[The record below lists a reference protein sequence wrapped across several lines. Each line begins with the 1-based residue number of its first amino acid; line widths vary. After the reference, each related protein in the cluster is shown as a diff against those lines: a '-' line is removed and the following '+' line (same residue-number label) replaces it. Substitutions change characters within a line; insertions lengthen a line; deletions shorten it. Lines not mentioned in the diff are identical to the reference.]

1 MQTRTEADS
10 LGKRKVPKDAYYGIQ
25 TLRAIENF
33 PVSGLKA
40 PEEFIRAYV
49 LVKKASALA
58 NMQVGWLDSETG
70 KTIVKACDEVLSG
83 KLMGQF
89 VVDVFQAGAGTS
101 FNMNVNE
108 VLANRT
114 LELLGKEKGDYRAVS
129 PNDHVNMGQS
139 SNDTFPTALHISVL
153 FALKPLLTELDML
166 AQALRKLGRKNMRV
180 IKSGRTHLQDAL
192 PVTLGQEF
200 NAYATALEKCRRQI
214 AFRSRALQEIALG
227 STATGTGANTH
238 PQFKQLA
245 ISEMNKMT
253 KLELKA
259 AKDPFEAL
267 QSRNAMVAMSS
278 VLKELALELI
288 RIANDL
294 RLLSSGPTAGLAEI
308 SLPFVQPGSSMMPG
322 KVNPVMAECLDMIC
336 FQIVGNDLAVALAVQ
351 AGQLDLNVMTPL
363 MMHNVLQSIQLLANF
378 LPAFRRKCVEGINV
392 DTKRCLHYLEKNPSL
407 ATFLSPFIGHLE
419 ASKIAQ
425 QSLKQG
431 ISVKDLVLEK
441 RLLKT
446 EEADRVFSHEN
457 LLGKSKPSLKKKT
470 RK

>member
-1 MQTRTEADS
+1 
-10 LGKRKVPKDAYYGIQ
+10 
-25 TLRAIENF
+25 
-33 PVSGLKA
+33 
-40 PEEFIRAYV
+40 
-49 LVKKASALA
+49 
-58 NMQVGWLDSETG
+58 
-70 KTIVKACDEVLSG
+70 
-83 KLMGQF
+83 

-114 LELLGKEKGDYRAVS
+114 LEMLGKDKGDYHAVS

-153 FALKPLLTELDML
+153 FALKPLLTELDAL
-166 AQALRKLGRKNMRV
+166 ARAFRKIGRKNMRI

-200 NAYATALEKCRRQI
+200 NAYATALEKCQKQI
-214 AFRSRALQEIALG
+214 MFRSKSLQEIALG
-227 STATGTGANTH
+227 GTATGTGANSH

-245 ISEMNKMT
+245 ISELNRMT
-253 KLELKA
+253 KLQLKA

-267 QSRNAMVAMSS
+267 QSRNAMTAVSS
-278 VLKELALELI
+278 ALKELALELI

-308 SLPFVQPGSSMMPG
+308 SLPPVQPGSSMMPG
-322 KVNPVMAECLDMIC
+322 KINPVMAECLDMIC

-363 MMHNVLQSIQLLANF
+363 MMHNVLQSIQMLANF
-378 LPAFRRKCVEGINV
+378 LPAFRRSCVDGINV
-392 DTKRCLHYLEKNPSL
+392 DAKRCMHYLEKNPSL

-431 ISVKDLVLEK
+431 KSVKDLVLEK
-441 RLLKT
+441 KLLKP
-446 EEADRVFSHEN
+446 EEADRVFSHDS
-457 LLGKSKPSLKKKT
+457 LLGKPKRVSSKKKT
-470 RK
+470 KR